1 MKTGVRRTIFTLAAA
16 AAVLMTVPALAAS
29 GKGKGG
35 WRDFAGTHIGDNMSY
50 TTKYED
56 TLITIA
62 RNFNLGFVELRA
74 ANPYVDPWMPGEGV
88 EMTLPAMFL
97 LPPGPRRGVV
107 INLPEMRMYA
117 YMKSGQPPQSYPL
130 GIGREGLLTPSGT
143 TTVVR
148 KAEGPIWRPTPR
160 MRAEDKTLPAEVH
173 PGPDNP
179 MGTHAMYLGWP
190 QYAIHGTNK
199 PYGIGRRSSSG
210 CLRMYP
216 EDIVKVYEMVPVG
229 TTVTVINE
237 PVKAAWV
244 GNKLYVE
251 AHPTIEQADR
261 MEQQGG
267 LPGYQLSESEMK
279 VIADVAGAD
288 ADLIDWTVLRQVIRE
303 RNGMPIAVATR
314 PKAEAATASAETA
327 ERI

>member
-1 MKTGVRRTIFTLAAA
+1 MKTGVRQTIFSMAAA
-16 AAVLMTVPALAAS
+16 AAVLMAVPALAAS
-29 GKGKGG
+29 GKAG

-56 TLITIA
+56 TLISVA

-88 EMTLPAMFL
+88 ELTLPAMFL
-97 LPPGPRRGVV
+97 LPPGPRKGIV
-107 INLPEMRMYA
+107 INLPEMRLYS
-117 YMKSGQPPQSYPL
+117 YMKSGKPPESYPL
-130 GIGREGLLTPSGT
+130 GIGREGLLTPTGT
-143 TTVVR
+143 TTVLSKKENPV
-148 KAEGPIWRPTPR
+148 WRPTPR
-160 MRAEDKTLPAEVH
+160 MRSEDPSLPVEVG

-179 MGTHAMYLGWP
+179 LGTHALYLGWD
-190 QYAIHGTNK
+190 QYRIHGTNK

-216 EDIVKVYEMVPVG
+216 EDIIKAYKDVPVG

-251 AHPTIEQADR
+251 AHPTMEQADR

-267 LPGYQLSESEMK
+267 LPGYQLSADEMK
-279 VIADVAGAD
+279 VVMNAAGAD
-288 ADLIDWTVLRQVIRE
+288 AGRIDWTVLRQVIRE
-303 RNGMPIAVATR
+303 RNGMPIVVATR
-314 PKAEAATASAETA
+314 PKAENTAEKETA

>member
-1 MKTGVRRTIFTLAAA
+1 MKKTGVRKIAISLMAA
-16 AAVLMTVPALAAS
+16 AAVMAAVPTLAAS
-29 GKGKGG
+29 GKKAGG

-107 INLPEMRMYA
+107 INLPEMRLYS
-117 YMKSGQPPQSYPL
+117 YMKSGQAPESYPL
-130 GIGREGLLTPSGT
+130 GIGREGLLTPIGQ
-143 TTVVR
+143 TTVLSKR
-148 KAEGPIWRPTPR
+148 ENPTWRPTPR
-160 MRAEDKTLPAEVH
+160 MRAEDPRLPIEVG

-179 MGTHAMYLGWP
+179 LGTHALYLGWD
-190 QYAIHGTNK
+190 QYRIHGTNK

-216 EDIVKVYEMVPVG
+216 EDIIKAYKMIPVG
-229 TTVTVINE
+229 TTVTVIDE

-251 AHPTIEQADR
+251 AHPTMAQADR

-267 LPGYQLSESEMK
+267 LPGYQLSAHEME
-279 VIADVAGAD
+279 VIMNAAGRHADR
-288 ADLIDWTVLRQVIRE
+288 IDWAVLRQAIRE
-303 RNGMPIAVATR
+303 RTGMPIVVATR
-314 PKAEAATASAETA
+314 PKAQDVPVEDTA
-327 ERI
+327 EKI

>member
-1 MKTGVRRTIFTLAAA
+1 MKTGVRQTIFSMAAA

-29 GKGKGG
+29 GKGG

-88 EMTLPAMFL
+88 NMTLPAMFL

-130 GIGREGLLTPSGT
+130 GIGREGLQTPSGT

-216 EDIVKVYEMVPVG
+216 EDIVKVFGMVPVG
-229 TTVTVINE
+229 TNVTVINE

-244 GNKLYVE
+244 GNKFYVE

-288 ADLIDWTVLRQVIRE
+288 AHLIDWTILRQVIRE

-314 PKAEAATASAETA
+314 PKSDDSAKAETA